1 MTVGVRGCGSTTWSP
16 VGPLTF
22 GADASQVGDLH
33 QHLGEHVRFVGSPP
47 PHVDLQGL
55 EQRLLQDIHLVRLL
69 QVLAVYRRKNHNV

>member
-1 MTVGVRGCGSTTWSP
+1 
-16 VGPLTF
+16 
-22 GADASQVGDLH
+22 
-33 QHLGEHVRFVGSPP
+33 VRFVGSPP